1 MLNQPVRVCEYFF
14 SPVSPWAYLGHQRLI
29 DLTLQYGIKVEMK
42 PIDIG
47 PVFAASGGLPLSKR
61 APQRQAYR
69 LQELQR
75 FSDFLAVPMHVQP
88 TFFPVPGEL
97 AATLLIAAQLA
108 HGTDRAMALG
118 LAIMRA
124 LWAEQKNIA
133 DEATLQAVAE
143 QADMDGVALLKA
155 AALTGVVAQY
165 QQYTQQAIAA
175 NVFGVPWFVFEGQ
188 AYWGQDRFDFLER
201 AFSGPVLRFG
211 EA

>member
-1 MLNQPVRVCEYFF
+1 MLNQPARVCEYYF
-14 SPVSPWAYLGHQRLI
+14 SPVSPWAYLGHQRFI
-29 DLTLQYGIKVEMK
+29 EITSQHGIKVEMK

-47 PVFAASGGLPLSKR
+47 QVFAASGGLPLAKR

-75 FSDFLAVPMHVQP
+75 FSDYLAVPINLQP
-88 TFFPVPGEL
+88 AFFPVPGEL

-118 LAIMRA
+118 TAIMRA

-143 QADMDGVALLKA
+143 QAEMDGSALLKS
-155 AALTGVVAQY
+155 AALAGVSSQY

-175 NVFGVPWFVFEGQ
+175 NVFGVPWFVFDGQ
-188 AYWGQDRFDFLER
+188 PYWGQDRLDFLER
-201 AFSGPVLRFG
+201 AFT
-211 EA
+211 AAQT

>member
-1 MLNQPVRVCEYFF
+1 MSNSQLRVCEYYF

-29 DLTLQYGIKVEMK
+29 DITLAHGIKVEMK

-47 PVFAASGGLPLSKR
+47 PVFAASGGLPLAKR

-75 FSDFLAVPMHVQP
+75 FSDYLAVPINLQP
-88 TFFPVPGEL
+88 AFFPAPGEL

-108 HGTDRAMALG
+108 HGTDRALG
-118 LAIMRA
+118 LSMAIMRG

-133 DEATLQAVAE
+133 DEATLQAIAE
-143 QADMDGVALLKA
+143 QAEMDGAALLKS
-155 AALTGVVAQY
+155 AALAGVLSQY

-188 AYWGQDRFDFLER
+188 AYWGQDRLDFLER
-201 AFSGPVLRFG
+201 AF
-211 EA
+211 AA